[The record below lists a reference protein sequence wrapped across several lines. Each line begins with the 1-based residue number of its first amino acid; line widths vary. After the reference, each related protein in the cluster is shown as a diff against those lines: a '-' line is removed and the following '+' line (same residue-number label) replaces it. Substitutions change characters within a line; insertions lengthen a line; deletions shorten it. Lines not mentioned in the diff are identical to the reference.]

1 MRFSALFVEGV
12 GQTALS
18 SLQHLKG
25 YFSGASPPG
34 FLTSLAKRYRE
45 DTGNGAYSFAI
56 LIRDKNIKLF
66 AAVIAKVQLIILRYL
81 KTLSVGPV

>member
-45 DTGNGAYSFAI
+45 DTGNGAYSFPYLSGTRI
-56 LIRDKNIKLF
+56 SSYL
-66 AAVIAKVQLIILRYL
+66 QLSLLRCSTLSLGILRL
-81 KTLSVGPV
+81 